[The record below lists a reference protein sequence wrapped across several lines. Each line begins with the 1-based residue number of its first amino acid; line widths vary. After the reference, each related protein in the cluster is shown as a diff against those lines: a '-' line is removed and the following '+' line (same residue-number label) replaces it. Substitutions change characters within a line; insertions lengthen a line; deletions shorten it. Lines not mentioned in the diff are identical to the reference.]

1 MKIGILSWI
10 LDRERTGIDNYLY
23 NIVREMII
31 KDKSRDITLIHY
43 RKTDNPLY
51 QMVNEVV
58 IGSLPGNMENPLS
71 LSRALKREEIDV
83 LHLPSHMALQVN
95 PFFVSSQVKK
105 VLTIHDLIP
114 FFFKDKLPFF
124 YKFWAPSLKLIKNRP
139 HCIITDSQNTRND
152 LINHLQIPEEK
163 IKVIPLA
170 PNKDYTF
177 MEDKSPVKDEILAK
191 YGISSPFILY
201 VGTVELRKNIPL
213 IIKSFYKLLKSGVEC
228 KLVLIGKLGYGF
240 PEISQTVETLGLGD
254 QVLFMGYVPDEDLVK
269 FYNAADLFVFPSLYE
284 GFGLPPLEA
293 MACGCPLISSN
304 TSSLPEVVGDA
315 GITLDPEDCE
325 GFTKAMYQVM
335 TSPALQEEMSQQSL
349 ERAKLF
355 SWKKT
360 AEETWKVYQEVH
372 KEGY

>member
-1 MKIGILSWI
+1 M
-10 LDRERTGIDNYLY
+10 
-23 NIVREMII
+23 
-31 KDKSRDITLIHY
+31 
-43 RKTDNPLY
+43 
-51 QMVNEVV
+51 
-58 IGSLPGNMENPLS
+58 
-71 LSRALKREEIDV
+71 
-83 LHLPSHMALQVN
+83 
-95 PFFVSSQVKK
+95 
-105 VLTIHDLIP
+105 
-114 FFFKDKLPFF
+114 
-124 YKFWAPSLKLIKNRP
+124 KLIKNRP

-177 MEDKSPVKDEILAK
+177 MEDKAPVKDEILAK

-335 TSPALQEEMSQQSL
+335 TSPGLQEEMSQQSL

-355 SWKKT
+355 SWKKNCRGNL
-360 AEETWKVYQEVH
+360 ESIP
-372 KEGY
+372 GSP